1 LKVVQWKSI
10 LEQNKM
16 IFRYLTIFFTGI
28 FVLIQFFSCRKP
40 EKVSEIPQI
49 KFVDI
54 PIKDTL
60 DDLGNPIRRATLIYT
75 LIDGDGDIGFQAA
88 DTIAPYNVGSKYY
101 YNIYIDLYKRVQNQ
115 QVLIPLQAPF
125 YFRTQ
130 YIQPQGINKV
140 LQCTLKVNMD
150 FNLPTDIDS
159 CEFVFYMYDRAQ
171 HQSNIE
177 RSGYRKLAP

>member
-1 LKVVQWKSI
+1 MIIRLLAI
-10 LEQNKM
+10 L
-16 IFRYLTIFFTGI
+16 FTL
-28 FVLIQFFSCRKP
+28 VLATSCRKP
-40 EKVSEIPQI
+40 VKVSEIPKI
-49 KFVDI
+49 KFVDV

-60 DDLGNPIRRATLIYT
+60 DALGNHIRRATLIYT
-75 LIDGDGDIGFQAA
+75 LIDGDGDIGFQTS
-88 DTIAPYNVGSKYY
+88 DTLAPFNPGSKYY

-115 QVLIPLQAPF
+115 QVLIPLQTPF
-125 YFRTQ
+125 YFRTK

-150 FNLPTDIDS
+150 FNLPTNIDS